1 MPADVHNEF
10 YAIVLAGSHRN
21 SGMPGFADGI
31 PNWPI
36 VSAKMS
42 VDDAKA
48 IHAYLVQLQWQA
60 YDADRARLN

>member
-1 MPADVHNEF
+1 
-10 YAIVLAGSHRN
+10 
-21 SGMPGFADGI
+21 MPGFADGI

-60 YDADRARLN
+60 YDADRARLNQHTAPTGRKP